1 MGGKVVE
8 AVKTDSADLGFVE
21 EQGLWEQGIEVG
33 AGLEEGCSSVSPFF
47 FSSFSSLLV
56 SDLFLNN
63 HCQGCSLILSFD
75 LLPFHP

>member
-33 AGLEEGCSSVSPFF
+33 AGLEEGCSSVSPF
-47 FSSFSSLLV
+47 SSPASLL
-56 SDLFLNN
+56 
-63 HCQGCSLILSFD
+63 C
-75 LLPFHP
+75 